1 MSYITRNANLILLFL
16 IVLIATSLVAATT
29 YFQSRFDEIN
39 NEYTAKRAQLENVS
53 KELDVYQ
60 QILQKAKEELQLK
73 LAREEQFTEQYTEVK
88 TTKEQLEAD
97 KARLL
102 KEKKSLED
110 NLASTR
116 TSLTQAQA
124 EVSSQKLKVSEL
136 DKEVSSLDAQV
147 SSLNSRISR
156 LNSKIDCLVSKT
168 DAEESSC

>member
-16 IVLIATSLVAATT
+16 IVLIATSLVGATT
-29 YFQSRFDEIN
+29 YFQSKFDTIN
-39 NEYTAKRAQLENVS
+39 AEYTSKRAQLENVS

-60 QILQKAKEELQLK
+60 QILQKAKDELQLK
-73 LAREEQFTEQYTEVK
+73 LAREEEFTQRFTEVK
-88 TTKEQLEAD
+88 TTKEQLDAD

-110 NLASTR
+110 NLASAR

-124 EVSSQKLKVSEL
+124 EVSTKASKI
-136 DKEVSSLDAQV
+136 SSLEGDISSLNVQI

-156 LNSKIDCLVSKT
+156 LNSKIDCLLSKA
-168 DAEESSC
+168 DADEGSC